1 MTDTFNL
8 PPRHAHIHLI
18 GICGV
23 GMSSLAGI
31 LKEKGYII
39 TGSDQNI
46 YPPVSTFLER
56 LSIPLKK
63 GYSPSNL
70 HPIPDLVIVGNV
82 ITKDNPEAGELLRL
96 GIPYLSMPQA
106 LKRFA
111 MGRKKTIII
120 AGTHGKTTTSALTA
134 WILEVAGMNPSFM
147 IGGIAKNF
155 DSNFKLATG
164 PLFIAEGDEYDT
176 AFFDKRPK
184 FLHYGPYVTV
194 ITSIEFDHADIY
206 KGIEEIKD
214 SFRRLIEMIPADGLL
229 CANIDDPA
237 VAEEIKKARCPS
249 ITYAIERQAD
259 LSIGD
264 IAVNN
269 DRTRLTIIKEGK
281 EYLSV
286 TTDLYGYHNI
296 SNILAAISIAYHVKI
311 KPEIIAK
318 AITTF
323 EGVKRRL
330 ESIGSYKDILVI
342 DDFAHHPTAVRETTK
357 AVKSHYKNR
366 RLVAVFE
373 PRSNSSRRNIFQ
385 NAYATSFESA
395 DLVILPEPPRM
406 EKIPLSERFS
416 SIKLAANLNEQGIEA
431 HYFPDNDLLLDGLLS
446 LVRPGDVILIM
457 SNGAFDNI
465 QERLIERL
473 KEIPA
478 DRLPERN
485 RHPNGNL

>member
-1 MTDTFNL
+1 MDDAFNL
-8 PPRHAHIHLI
+8 PPKHAHLHLM

-23 GMSSLAGI
+23 GMSSLAGM
-31 LKEKGYII
+31 LKEKGYIV

-46 YPPVSTFLER
+46 YPPISTFLER
-56 LSIPLKK
+56 LSIPVKK

-70 HPIPDLVIVGNV
+70 HPLPDLVIVGNV
-82 ITKDNPEAGELLRL
+82 ITKDNPEAAELLRL
-96 GIPYLSMPQA
+96 TIPYLSMPQA
-106 LKRFA
+106 LKKLA
-111 MGRKKTIII
+111 MGRKECIII

-134 WILEVAGMNPSFM
+134 WILEAAGMNPSFM

-164 PLFIAEGDEYDT
+164 PLFVIEGDEYDT

-184 FLHYGPYVTV
+184 FLHYDHYVTV

-214 SFRRLIEMIPADGLL
+214 SFRHLIEMIPAKGLL

-237 VAEEIKKARCPS
+237 VAEEIRKARCPS
-249 ITYAIERQAD
+249 ITYAIKREAD

-264 IAVNN
+264 IAVN
-269 DRTRLTIIKEGK
+269 DDKTRLTIVKEKK

-286 TTDLYGYHNI
+286 TTDLYGDHNI
-296 SNILAAISIAYHVKI
+296 SNILAAISIAYHIKI

-318 AITTF
+318 AIATF
-323 EGVKRRL
+323 KGVKRRL
-330 ESIGSYKDILVI
+330 ELIGNYKDIVVI

-385 NAYATSFESA
+385 DTYASSFNDA
-395 DLVILPEPPRM
+395 DLVILPEPPM
-406 EKIPLSERFS
+406 MDKIPLHERFS
-416 SIKLAANLNEQGIEA
+416 SVKLTADLRERSIEA
-431 HYFPDNDLLLDGLLS
+431 HYFPNNDDLLDGLLP
-446 LVRPGDVILIM
+446 LVKPGDVILIM
-457 SNGAFDNI
+457 SNGAFDHI
-465 QERLIERL
+465 QEHLLERL

-478 DRLPERN
+478 DCLPCGGCEEY
-485 RHPNGNL
+485 

>member
-1 MTDTFNL
+1 M
-8 PPRHAHIHLI
+8 

-23 GMSSLAGI
+23 GMSSLAGM
-31 LKEKGYII
+31 LKEKGYTI

-46 YPPVSTFLER
+46 YPPISTFLER

-106 LKRFA
+106 LKKFA
-111 MGRKKTIII
+111 MGKRESIII

-134 WILEVAGMNPSFM
+134 WILELAGVNPSFM

-164 PLFIAEGDEYDT
+164 PLFIIEGDEYDT

-237 VAEEIKKARCPS
+237 VAEEIKKARCPCL
-249 ITYAIERQAD
+249 TYAIKTEAD
-259 LSIGD
+259 LTIGD
-264 IAVNN
+264 ITVNDN
-269 DRTRLTIIKEGK
+269 KTILTILKEKK

-286 TTDLYGYHNI
+286 TTDLYGDHNI
-296 SNILAAISIAYHVKI
+296 SNILAAITIAYHLKI
-311 KPEIIAK
+311 KGG
-318 AITTF
+318 IT
-323 EGVKRRL
+323 
-330 ESIGSYKDILVI
+330 
-342 DDFAHHPTAVRETTK
+342 
-357 AVKSHYKNR
+357 
-366 RLVAVFE
+366 
-373 PRSNSSRRNIFQ
+373 
-385 NAYATSFESA
+385 
-395 DLVILPEPPRM
+395 M
-406 EKIPLSERFS
+406 
-416 SIKLAANLNEQGIEA
+416 
-431 HYFPDNDLLLDGLLS
+431 GLI
-446 LVRPGDVILIM
+446 V
-457 SNGAFDNI
+457 
-465 QERLIERL
+465 
-473 KEIPA
+473 
-478 DRLPERN
+478 
-485 RHPNGNL
+485 